1 MQMMAKKHV
10 LISGRVQG
18 VYYRDYTRREAEKL
32 GVKGWVRNL
41 PDGRVEAIF
50 EGLDEAVEKMISWCH
65 RGSPRAEV
73 TKVEVAEASSHELK
87 EILIDFKITR

>member
-1 MQMMAKKHV
+1 M
-10 LISGRVQG
+10 QG

-50 EGLDEAVEKMISWCH
+50 EGPDEAVERMITWCH
-65 RGSPRAEV
+65 QGSPRAEV
-73 TKVEVAEASSHELK
+73 IRVEVAEASNLELK
-87 EILIDFKITR
+87 ENYIDFKITG